1 MAQLTRIAERDRAWF
16 QDRPGRQHLARYAEP
31 AERQVF
37 ETGRDLVLLIR
48 HLGRGALV
56 YQPVMLSGSLPVDE
70 ERIASMFA
78 RALQDPLP
86 APALGP
92 ERLGQAVVAVE
103 PGC

>member
-1 MAQLTRIAERDRAWF
+1 M
-16 QDRPGRQHLARYAEP
+16 
-31 AERQVF
+31 F
-37 ETGRDLVLLIR
+37 EAGRDLVLLIR

-86 APALGP
+86 VPALGP
-92 ERLGQAVVAVE
+92 RRLGEAVVAVE